1 MVRAVLCLFLVLET
15 SSLWGQIP
23 QPQELP
29 SPQALALEEARR
41 RATTFTQELLAT
53 LMAELKVSGP
63 WSAITVCAIKAAEL
77 AKAHSGQ
84 DVSVRRVTLQPRNP
98 ANRPDAFEEGQL
110 QLMAKKIAAGET
122 VGEVWQWYEGGG
134 KQTLRYLRP
143 IFVGKLCLRCH
154 GPRQDLDPEVRRLLA
169 ELYPQDQ
176 AVGYWL
182 GDFRGAVSVTV
193 HVRAEGSGKP

>member
-1 MVRAVLCLFLVLET
+1 MVRAFLCFLVVFET

-23 QPQELP
+23 QPQVA

-41 RATTFTQELLAT
+41 RATAFTQDLLAT

-63 WSAITVCAIKAAEL
+63 SSAIKVCALKAAEL

-84 DVSVRRVTLQPRNP
+84 YISVRRVTLQPRNP
-98 ANRPDAFEEGQL
+98 ANRPDAFEEEQL
-110 QLMAKKIAAGET
+110 RVMAKKAAAGES
-122 VGEVWQWYEGGG
+122 VGEVWQWLEGTGE
-134 KQTLRYLRP
+134 KVFRYLRP

-154 GPRQDLDPEVRRLLA
+154 GPRQDLDPEVQRLLA

-176 AVGYWL
+176 AVGYRL
-182 GDFRGAVSVTV
+182 GDFRGAVSVTW
-193 HVRAEGSGKP
+193 HVMPEGSKKP